1 MDPMQFQVVLSYCQI
16 LISRSSSETL
26 DLMITPVSGIIHILD
41 HYFVFA
47 VKYHFYSHAEAH
59 LLARTATLPDEQHSK
74 VSHPI
79 VGRTAATF
87 GHHPVD
93 VLARVLDITG
103 LAMNAILRIYLQPHP
118 VTSFHGNVF
127 INTWDG
133 RGTKQNW
140 SERGFLP
147 YGAAENWRNKCSK
160 NIL

>member
-1 MDPMQFQVVLSYCQI
+1 MQFQVVFSYCQTLNSPSSLETWD
-16 LISRSSSETL
+16 LI
-26 DLMITPVSGIIHILD
+26 ITPGSGIIHNLD
-41 HYFVFA
+41 HYFVSA

-118 VTSFHGNVF
+118 VTSFHGNVL

-140 SERGFLP
+140 SHGFFLQIT
-147 YGAAENWRNKCSK
+147 GVTNVSK
-160 NIL
+160 TYSRI

>member
-1 MDPMQFQVVLSYCQI
+1 MDPMQFQVVFSYRQI
-16 LISRSSSETL
+16 LIPRSSPEPL

-47 VKYHFYSHAEAH
+47 AKYHFYSHAEAH

-118 VTSFHGNVF
+118 VTSFHGNVL

-140 SERGFLP
+140 SGRVFFAMSLTW
-147 YGAAENWRNKCSK
+147 NSR
-160 NIL
+160 